1 VNRPGQSETY
11 DQTSDERGQA
21 MERDRAADVDGSWLR
36 DRPERFKGRDAAKK
50 GDWDSAVAYY
60 REAVAADP
68 KAIEARVGLERAM
81 REAAMAH
88 ITRAKKL
95 EADEQ
100 WQGAAQE
107 YRLAVRVR
115 AVKRDGS

>member
-1 VNRPGQSETY
+1 MTRRVMNAGRRWSAIGLLMLTAAGCATGQSV
-11 DQTSDERGQA
+11 S
-21 MERDRAADVDGSWLR
+21 
-36 DRPERFKGRDAAKK
+36 KGEDAAKK

-88 ITRAKKL
+88 ITRAKKF
-95 EADEQ
+95 EA
-100 WQGAAQE
+100 GSSG
-107 YRLAVRVR
+107 R
-115 AVKRDGS
+115 APRRNTAWPLSSSRQTRWR